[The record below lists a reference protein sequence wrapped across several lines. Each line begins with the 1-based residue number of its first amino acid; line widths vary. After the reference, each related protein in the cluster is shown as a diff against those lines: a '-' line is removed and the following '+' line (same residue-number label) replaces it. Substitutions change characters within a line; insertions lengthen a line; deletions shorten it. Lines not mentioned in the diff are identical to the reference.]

1 MSRQNPYSNA
11 LAGLWFTHEVT
22 LQGEERRTM
31 RGVTYGPSQ
40 TVLAS
45 INMQSRTVTTGIAG
59 EETVVAGT
67 LNWDIDGPLPA
78 VGSKVTLPAD
88 FGAKTEREVVTAR
101 RAYTGTNLTPDH
113 VEVTIV

>member
-22 LQGEERRTM
+22 LQGEEIRTM

-45 INMQSRTVTTGIAG
+45 INMQSRTITTGIAG

-78 VGSKVTLPAD
+78 VGSKDRKSTRLNSSHTSKSRMPSSA
-88 FGAKTEREVVTAR
+88 
-101 RAYTGTNLTPDH
+101 
-113 VEVTIV
+113 